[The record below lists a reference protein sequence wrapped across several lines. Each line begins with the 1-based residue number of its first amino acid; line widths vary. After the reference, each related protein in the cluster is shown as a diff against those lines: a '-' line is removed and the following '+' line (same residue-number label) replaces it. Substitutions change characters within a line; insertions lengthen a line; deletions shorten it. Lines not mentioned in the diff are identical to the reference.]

1 MKYEPLRRYLEGA
14 QDVESLSF
22 EAVERILGAS
32 LPPSARKH
40 EAWWSNNPTGHVNA
54 QAWIDAGY
62 RTESVD
68 IAGEAVVFRRIAAP
82 PRHARRHP
90 AFGALA
96 GTVTVTPGVDLTE
109 PADPEWGA
117 LTA

>member
-1 MKYEPLRRYLEGA
+1 MKYEPLSNFLKAAE
-14 QDVESLSF
+14 DVQALSF
-22 EAVERILGAS
+22 EEIERILGAS

-54 QAWIDAGY
+54 QAWLAAGY

-68 IAGEAVVFRRIAAP
+68 ISGEAVVFRKIASP
-82 PRHARRHP
+82 PKHVRRHP

-96 GTVTVTPGVDLTE
+96 GTVRVAPGVDLTE
-109 PADPEWGA
+109 PADPDWGA
-117 LTA
+117 VYD